1 MLLKQ
6 LLVGLG
12 LWPGLACAI
21 DFFQT
26 PLTVN
31 NAHYDVSD
39 LLLKDDQ
46 MRDFTIDDP
55 SQSFW
60 INWRDLGVA
69 SDF

>member
-12 LWPGLACAI
+12 LWPGLAWAI

-31 NAHYDVSD
+31 NAQYE
-39 LLLKDDQ
+39 
-46 MRDFTIDDP
+46 
-55 SQSFW
+55 
-60 INWRDLGVA
+60 LGC
-69 SDF
+69 